1 MIYKQISS
9 KAIIRKV
16 MRDIKP
22 THSNWIDDAVEW
34 IGEALE
40 HIGANSQLT
49 MKKVVLTIKEHKA
62 ILPTDLYYINQ
73 VAVNST
79 MTSEVKSELLT
90 LTTLVKSLKDDIYTY
105 QQDLNVIMNETI
117 EKRDAAGKARWAER
131 IEEYDTLYKTNVN
144 ELNEINSRIIVL
156 EGMFFNVDGQGG
168 NTLTPLKY
176 GTSSFPKA
184 IHCEDCINETANFV
198 DSYIVDNDYIKTSF
212 ESGTVCL
219 TYMAFPV
226 DEECF
231 PLVPDD
237 ISYKEALFWYIFKQ
251 MLLGGFD
258 KPNNR
263 VDYSF
268 ADQKWNKYCSQARAN
283 ANFPNIDKMNS
294 FMNQWV
300 RLIPDLNQH
309 SVMFESLGDRENLNR
324 SM

>member
-22 THSNWIDDAVEW
+22 THTNWIDDAVEW

-40 HIGANSQLT
+40 HIGANAQLT
-49 MKKVVLTIKEHKA
+49 MKKVVLTIEDHKA

-73 VAVNST
+73 VAVNNT
-79 MTSEVKSELLT
+79 MTSDVQSELLT
-90 LTTLVKSLKDDIYTY
+90 LTTLVKSLKDNIYTY
-105 QQDLNVIMNETI
+105 QQDLNKVMEETI
-117 EKRDAAGKARWAER
+117 EERDAVATATWKDRVED
-131 IEEYDTLYKTNVN
+131 YDTIYKTNVN

-156 EGMFFNVDGQGG
+156 EGMFFNVGGQGG

-176 GTSSFPKA
+176 GTSTFPKA
-184 IHCEDCINETANFV
+184 IHCEDCVNEVSNAA
-198 DSYIVDNDYIKTSF
+198 DSYIIDNDYIKTSF
-212 ESGTVCL
+212 KSGAVCL

-251 MLLGGFD
+251 LLLGGFD

-263 VDYSF
+263 IDYSF

-300 RLIPDLNQH
+300 RLIPDVNQH

-324 SM
+324 SL

>member
-251 MLLGGFD
+251 MLLGGWD
-258 KPNNR
+258 KPTNR
-263 VDYSF
+263 IDYNY
-268 ADQKWNKYCSQARAN
+268 ADQKWRFYCTQARNA
-283 ANFPNIDKMNS
+283 ANFPDIDKMES

-300 RLIPDLNQH
+300 RMVPNINAHELFFEELNT
-309 SVMFESLGDRENLNR
+309 REDINR
-324 SM
+324 SI